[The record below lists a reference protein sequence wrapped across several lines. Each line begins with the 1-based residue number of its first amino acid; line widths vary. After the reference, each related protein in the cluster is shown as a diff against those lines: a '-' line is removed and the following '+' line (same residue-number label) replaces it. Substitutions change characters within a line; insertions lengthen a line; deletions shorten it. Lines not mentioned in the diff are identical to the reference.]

1 MHRRHHD
8 GTPRMRT
15 TRWIALVRCAVA
27 VATLVVTASCSNPP
41 TPPTTPEV
49 VPGLSVAPCTI
60 KPAATNTGAAS
71 SLEDSPTTVLQ
82 DGQTLENVRV
92 ASLDIPGRNVVV
104 RNVEVAGKILVTG
117 DDVTIDRVSMAS
129 IAISSA
135 SRTTVQYSNIGN
147 SLEDA
152 IHITSDSGRMI
163 KNVVLSHNYIHT
175 PRAPK
180 EAHYDGTQ
188 VRGIRGLRIFCS
200 TYDPGPYQQTFNAA
214 VFIEEANGGNKNVS
228 VENNWLYG
236 FGFSIM
242 LDSNGVRI
250 VGNRVGGDIHWDT
263 CAVGPKADLA
273 SLDNRDNFNENT
285 NAPEALCKAPGA
297 KSR

>member
-1 MHRRHHD
+1 
-8 GTPRMRT
+8 MRT
-15 TRWIALVRCAVA
+15 SRWTILVSCAV
-27 VATLVVTASCSNPP
+27 VTATLVATAGCSSPANPANPP
-41 TPPTTPEV
+41 QETDV
-49 VPGLSVAPCTI
+49 SVAPCTI
-60 KPAATNTGAAS
+60 KPAATNTGASGKLKDS
-71 SLEDSPTTVLQ
+71 SMTVLQ

-92 ASLDIPGRNVVV
+92 ASLDISGRNVVV

-135 SRTTVQYSNIGN
+135 SGTTVQYSNIGN
-147 SLEDA
+147 STDDA
-152 IHITSDSGRMI
+152 IHVTSDSGRMI
-163 KNVVLSHNYIHT
+163 KNVLLSHNYIHT
-175 PRAPK
+175 PRAPE

-188 VRGIRGLRIFCS
+188 VRGVRGIRISCS

-228 VENNWLYG
+228 VEHNWLYG

-242 LDSNGVRI
+242 LDSNDVRI

-273 SLDNRDNFNENT
+273 SLENRDNFNENT
-285 NAPEALCKAPGA
+285 NAPEAMCDAPGA
-297 KSR
+297 QTR

>member
-1 MHRRHHD
+1 
-8 GTPRMRT
+8 MRT
-15 TRWIALVRCAVA
+15 TRWTTLVSCAA
-27 VATLVVTASCSNPP
+27 AIATLVVTATCSSPP
-41 TPPTTPEV
+41 TPPNTPQAN
-49 VPGLSVAPCTI
+49 PDLSVAPCTL
-60 KPAATNTGAAS
+60 KPAATNTGAS
-71 SLEDSPTTVLQ
+71 GSLEESTTTVLQ

-117 DDVTIDRVSMAS
+117 DNVTIDRVSMAS
-129 IAISSA
+129 MAISSA
-135 SRTTVQYSNIGN
+135 SGTTVQYSNIGN

-175 PRAPK
+175 PRAPE

-188 VRGIRGLRIFCS
+188 VRGVRGIRISCS

-228 VENNWLYG
+228 VEHNWLYG

-250 VGNRVGGDIHWDT
+250 VGNRVGGDIHWDA
-263 CAVGPKADLA
+263 CAVGPKANLA
-273 SLDNRDNFNENT
+273 SLENRDNFNENT
-285 NAPEALCKAPGA
+285 NAPEAMCNAPGA
-297 KSR
+297 QSR